1 MRRRPSMGTPPDDPP
16 GGVFPPPPDSGGS
29 YPPPPGPPPPGGA
42 YPPPPG
48 GGYIPPPPGGY
59 PPPPPGSWG
68 GPGGYGPPPPGYG
81 PQQTNGLAV
90 ASLVLGIIGVI
101 SFFFFVGGII
111 GIVALVLGI
120 VAIQRARKGQAGG
133 KSMAIAGTIL
143 GGTAIVITAIYAI
156 ALGTFFAKFGS
167 QFSNY
172 QDCLRHATSSQE
184 VRDCQTRF
192 RNDLLSPSP

>member
-1 MRRRPSMGTPPDDPP
+1 MGTPPDEPP
-16 GGVFPPPPDSGGS
+16 GGGFPSPPDSGGS

-42 YPPPPG
+42 YPSPPG

-90 ASLVLGIIGVI
+90 ASLVLGIIGVV
-101 SFFFFVGGII
+101 SFFFFVGGMI

-133 KSMAIAGTIL
+133 KNMAIAGTIL
-143 GGTAIVITAIYAI
+143 GGTAIVITTIYAI
-156 ALGTFFAKFGS
+156 ALGAFFVKFGS
-167 QFSNY
+167 QFRNY
-172 QDCLRHATSSQE
+172 QDCLRNATTSQE
-184 VRDCQTRF
+184 VRDCRTRF
-192 RNDLLSPSP
+192 QNDFLSPSPNGS